1 MAIRGPSEGQRR
13 AIIGQRRAIG
23 GQSQRHHRA
32 MDIRG
37 HLLAHPAGLVL
48 QTILDLVELLLKFL
62 HLALEILTHHSVRD
76 HAHIH
81 HDRDRCQERGTAN
94 AEDNVEV
101 FLVDA
106 EDLALLGVPDRPAL
120 GE

>member
-1 MAIRGPSEGQRR
+1 MKGH
-13 AIIGQRRAIG
+13 RRAIG
-23 GQSQRHHRA
+23 
-32 MDIRG
+32 G
-37 HLLAHPAGLVL
+37 HLLAHPAGLGL
-48 QTILDLVELLLKFL
+48 QTILDLVELLLKL
-62 HLALEILTHHSVRD
+62 LYLALEVLAHHPVRD

-94 AEDNVEV
+94 AKDDVEV

-106 EDLALLGVPDRPAL
+106 EDLALLSVPDRPAL